1 MPDSDCILLVSL
13 QFFFFLCG
21 YSEEGRSRGKEGT
34 ESGYLS
40 HFVKT

>member
-1 MPDSDCILLVSL
+1 MPGSDCILLASL
-13 QFFFFLCG
+13 QFFFVCG

>member
-1 MPDSDCILLVSL
+1 MPGSDYILLASL
-13 QFFFFLCG
+13 QFFLCG
-21 YSEEGRSRGKEGT
+21 YSEEGRLFGKEGT